1 MTLVGLISVV
11 VVSLLTKPTEISRLK
26 EFVMRTRIFV
36 PGWRRVT
43 KEIPGY
49 VSAHPVGQVLLD
61 WALVVATVCS
71 LLFALNNIVRTNP
84 LMTVG
89 LFALFVVLL
98 VIVLKRTKREC
109 PVDDAELKDTGDE

>member
-1 MTLVGLISVV
+1 
-11 VVSLLTKPTEISRLK
+11 
-26 EFVMRTRIFV
+26 
-36 PGWRRVT
+36 
-43 KEIPGY
+43 
-49 VSAHPVGQVLLD
+49 
-61 WALVVATVCS
+61 VVATVCS

-89 LFALFVVLL
+89 LFAVFVVLL